1 MSGSD
6 CNFYDKR
13 IAFLKAMIEETERKL
28 SDNYPEGGLRIS
40 RSNGCPQYY
49 HRRDKADRL
58 GKYIPKKERST
69 AEQLAQKQYETEV
82 VHAAKEELHLLEIRK
97 EMDSVLP
104 PEEVYSSLTEERR
117 KLVRPVLESE
127 DMFVQEWV
135 SRTYTGLA
143 FSEDSPE
150 LLTDRGERVR
160 SKSELIIANLLSKE
174 GIPYKYECPLRLKGF
189 GTVHPDFTALRRNAR
204 REIYWEHLGMMDDPE
219 YTARA
224 VRKISAYI
232 LNGFYPGEDLIITA
246 ETNASPINIR
256 ELREIIRH
264 YLM

>member
-1 MSGSD
+1 M
-6 CNFYDKR
+6 
-13 IAFLKAMIEETERKL
+13 
-28 SDNYPEGGLRIS
+28 
-40 RSNGCPQYY
+40 
-49 HRRDKADRL
+49 
-58 GKYIPKKERST
+58 
-69 AEQLAQKQYETEV
+69 
-82 VHAAKEELHLLEIRK
+82 
-97 EMDSVLP
+97 
-104 PEEVYSSLTEERR
+104 
-117 KLVRPVLESE
+117 
-127 DMFVQEWV
+127 
-135 SRTYTGLA
+135 
-143 FSEDSPE
+143 
-150 LLTDRGERVR
+150 LTDRGERVR

-256 ELREIIRH
+256 ELRDYQALSNVINEWRLKQKARPGLFVLSK
-264 YLM
+264 YV